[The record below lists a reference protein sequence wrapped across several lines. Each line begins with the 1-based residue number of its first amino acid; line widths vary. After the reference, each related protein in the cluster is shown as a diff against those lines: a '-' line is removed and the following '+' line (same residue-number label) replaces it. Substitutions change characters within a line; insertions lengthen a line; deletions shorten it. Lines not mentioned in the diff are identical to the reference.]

1 MKQNSIDKVVEN
13 AANESSGKKPKDDL
27 PIWGDIPI
35 GMAAISIITPDDV
48 SDDFLYVPIESLV
61 PLPDDKYSLSN
72 DNSGVV
78 YTLLGTNQLTQTVT
92 DEITLQPAEC
102 LVVVPE
108 NEAAYWV
115 VNKYTLTPT
124 EKEGLCL
131 LDGGTEVVIKFV
143 NDKEYAATEKHEY
156 KYNVPASSSGKC
168 LTCG

>member
-1 MKQNSIDKVVEN
+1 MKTRSIDKFAEN
-13 AANESSGKKPKDDL
+13 ATENGEIKATET

-35 GMAAISIITPDDV
+35 GMAAISIFTPDDV
-48 SDDFLYVPIESLV
+48 NDDYLYVPIEQLV
-61 PLPDDKYSLSN
+61 PLPDDKYRLLN

-78 YTLLGTNQLTQTVT
+78 YTLLGTNQLTQNAT

-102 LVVVPE
+102 LVVVPD

-115 VNKYTLTPT
+115 VNKYTLTPA
-124 EKEGLCL
+124 EKEGLYI